1 MTTKEKNNKRIS
13 CAFELLTAKKGDGK
27 SQYGWKLIDKD
38 GFIDKS
44 YSGQIAAFSV
54 SVAMV
59 GLKPTLAMYYE
70 QGGSSVNTRNIV
82 GLVAEMLVED
92 GYPFKGES
100 PADKFFDHV
109 MGMPAGKEGDKLR
122 KDVIDNA
129 VALKVVVRT
138 FLKSEN
144 DEESA

>member
-1 MTTKEKNNKRIS
+1 MTTKEKNNILVDR
-13 CAFELLTAKKGDGK
+13 AFGLLTGK
-27 SQYGWKLIDKD
+27 PESEYAGKLIKD
-38 GFIDKS
+38 GFIDKA

-59 GLKPTLAMYYE
+59 GLKPTLAMYYQ
-70 QGGSSVNTRNIV
+70 QGGSSVNTHNIV
-82 GLVAEMLVED
+82 GLIAEMLVAD
-92 GYPFKGES
+92 GYPFKGKS
-100 PADKFFDHV
+100 PAERFFNHV
-109 MGMPAGKEGDKLR
+109 MGMPAGKDADLR

>member
-1 MTTKEKNNKRIS
+1 MTTKEKNNILVDR
-13 CAFELLTAKKGDGK
+13 AFGLLTGK
-27 SQYGWKLIDKD
+27 SESKYAGELIDKD
-38 GFIDKS
+38 GFIDKA

-59 GLKPTLAMYYE
+59 GLKHTIAIYYQ

-82 GLVAEMLVED
+82 GLIAEMLVAD
-92 GYPFKGES
+92 KYPFKGGS
-100 PADKFFDHV
+100 PAERFFNHV
-109 MGMPAGKEGDKLR
+109 MGMPAGKEADKLR

>member
-1 MTTKEKNNKRIS
+1 MTTKEKNNILVDR
-13 CAFELLTAKKGDGK
+13 AFGLLTGK
-27 SQYGWKLIDKD
+27 HESEYAGKLIKD
-38 GFIDKS
+38 GFIDKA

-59 GLKPTLAMYYE
+59 GLKPTLAMYYQ
-70 QGGSSVNTRNIV
+70 QGGSSVNTHNIV
-82 GLVAEMLVED
+82 GLIAEMLVAE
-92 GYPFKGES
+92 GYPFEGKS

-109 MGMPAGKEGDKLR
+109 MGMSEGKDADKLR

>member
-13 CAFELLTAKKGDGK
+13 CAFELLIAKKGDGK

-38 GFIDKS
+38 GFIDKA

-59 GLKPTLAMYYE
+59 GLKPTLAMFYQ
-70 QGGSSVNTRNIV
+70 QGGSSVNTHNIV
-82 GLVAEMLVED
+82 GLIAEMLVAE
-92 GYPFKGES
+92 GYPFEGKS

-109 MGMPAGKEGDKLR
+109 MGMPAGKEADKLR

>member
-1 MTTKEKNNKRIS
+1 MMTTKVKNNILVDR
-13 CAFELLTAKKGDGK
+13 AFGLLTGK
-27 SQYGWKLIDKD
+27 PESEYAGKLIKD
-38 GFIDKS
+38 GFIDKA

-59 GLKPTLAMYYE
+59 GLKPTLAMYYQ
-70 QGGSSVNTRNIV
+70 QGGSSVNTHNIV
-82 GLVAEMLVED
+82 GLIAEMLVAD
-92 GYPFKGES
+92 GYPFKGKS
-100 PADKFFDHV
+100 PAERFFNHV
-109 MGMPAGKEGDKLR
+109 MGMPAGKDADLR

>member
-1 MTTKEKNNKRIS
+1 MTTKVKNNILVDR
-13 CAFELLTAKKGDGK
+13 AFGLLTGK
-27 SQYGWKLIDKD
+27 PESEYAGKLIKD
-38 GFIDKS
+38 GFVDKA

-59 GLKPTLAMYYE
+59 GLKPTLAMYYQ
-70 QGGSSVNTRNIV
+70 QGGSSVNTHNIV
-82 GLVAEMLVED
+82 GLIAEMLVAD
-92 GYPFKGES
+92 GYPFKGKS
-100 PADKFFDHV
+100 PAERFFNHV
-109 MGMPAGKEGDKLR
+109 MGMPAGKDADLR

>member
-1 MTTKEKNNKRIS
+1 MMTTKEKNNILVDR
-13 CAFELLTAKKGDGK
+13 AFGLLTGK
-27 SQYGWKLIDKD
+27 PESEYAGKLIKD
-38 GFIDKS
+38 GFIDKA

-59 GLKPTLAMYYE
+59 GLKPTLAMYYQ
-70 QGGSSVNTRNIV
+70 QGGSSDNTHNIV
-82 GLVAEMLVED
+82 GLIAEMLVAD
-92 GYPFKGES
+92 GYPFKGKS
-100 PADKFFDHV
+100 PAERFFKHV
-109 MGMPAGKEGDKLR
+109 MGMPAGKEADKLR
-122 KDVIDNA
+122 KNVIDNA